1 MWLINACV
9 KECVCPFI
17 SCVYVRVCVCV
28 LTVTCLLVNVYHISY
43 RALVCVD
50 MALHLTALILV
61 IYFLYSPA
69 PKLTL

>member
-1 MWLINACV
+1 MC
-9 KECVCPFI
+9 
-17 SCVYVRVCVCV
+17 VCVCV